1 VTPGLPVVTVREVS
15 KAYPS
20 GTLALDRLSLDVEPG
35 ELLSL
40 LGPSG
45 CGKSTLLRLIAGL
58 AEPSAGAIQWG
69 DPAAQNRLGFVFQ
82 EPTLMPWARV
92 EDNVRLPLML
102 AGTSRGESAGRVGD
116 ALAHVGLEGF
126 ERAYP
131 RELSGGMRMR
141 VSIARALVTQ
151 PRVLLM
157 DEPFASL
164 DEITRFR
171 LESDLAEL
179 HQRRGLTVVFVT
191 HSVFESVYL
200 GSRVVVLSPRPGRV
214 AASRRIE
221 GPTPRVEAFRTSTA
235 YLDACRDVS
244 AFLAAAMERPL
255 TLALSPPGAR
265 ESAARTM
272 RPRYRVLAP
281 ALVGLVS
288 LGAWEGIVRWEG
300 IPPYI
305 LPGPF
310 LIAQTVVT
318 DWGTL
323 FPSLLVTLAITA
335 AAFLVSAVLGLALA
349 VLFTQ
354 SAWIERAFFPYAVV
368 LQVTPLVAIAP
379 LIILWVK
386 WIPLALL
393 VCAWLVAFFPVLAN
407 TVLGLTSTDRNLVD
421 LFRLYGATRWQALRY
436 LRLPAALPYF
446 LGGLRIS
453 GGLALIGAVVAEFV
467 AGTGGAQ
474 SGLAFRILEAGYQLQ
489 IPRMFSAVFLISAA
503 GVLIFVLLTGLS
515 RLALGRWHE
524 SEIETEG

>member
-1 VTPGLPVVTVREVS
+1 
-15 KAYPS
+15 
-20 GTLALDRLSLDVEPG
+20 
-35 ELLSL
+35 
-40 LGPSG
+40 
-45 CGKSTLLRLIAGL
+45 
-58 AEPSAGAIQWG
+58 
-69 DPAAQNRLGFVFQ
+69 
-82 EPTLMPWARV
+82 
-92 EDNVRLPLML
+92 
-102 AGTSRGESAGRVGD
+102 
-116 ALAHVGLEGF
+116 
-126 ERAYP
+126 
-131 RELSGGMRMR
+131 
-141 VSIARALVTQ
+141 
-151 PRVLLM
+151 
-157 DEPFASL
+157 
-164 DEITRFR
+164 
-171 LESDLAEL
+171 
-179 HQRRGLTVVFVT
+179 
-191 HSVFESVYL
+191 
-200 GSRVVVLSPRPGRV
+200 
-214 AASRRIE
+214 
-221 GPTPRVEAFRTSTA
+221 VEAFRTSTA

-436 LRLPAALPYF
+436 LRPPAALPYF

-453 GGLALIGAVVAEFV
+453 GGLALIGAVVTEFV

-489 IPRMFSAVFLISAA
+489 NPRMFSAVFLISAA